1 MVYNNKGMYMAR
13 YDISSNGAQAL
24 MQLARDLLSA
34 YGNVI
39 SAGEVLEEKIVPLE
53 EKDAEL
59 YSKIIEASY
68 NVTSRVKK
76 DKDEF
81 TQLAK
86 NLMSLSVRIQEI
98 IGDISSVTVASSY
111 GGVNNEINTT
121 FVESADENSLL
132 ESFNNGLYDTKTIR
146 LVDPPEGQ
154 YQAWIDSRDIVGV
167 FHNDSVN
174 KDDFWTH
181 HGETKE
187 RFAELAS
194 KVETVKNLMDQ
205 GIGLEHIKQNPD
217 LTACVEQYFSSNRA
231 VRVYQ
236 YGDKYI
242 FGGDGRHRV
251 RIAQEMGINIPVLI
265 YKVAQK
271 I

>member
-1 MVYNNKGMYMAR
+1 MAR
-13 YDISSNGAQAL
+13 YDVSSNGAQAL
-24 MQLARDLLSA
+24 MRLSRNLLSA

-39 SAGEVLEEKIVPLE
+39 IAGEVLEEKIRPLE
-53 EKDAEL
+53 EKNAEL
-59 YSKIIEASY
+59 YSKIIEASH
-68 NVTSRVKK
+68 NATLRVKK
-76 DKDEF
+76 DKDNF
-81 TQLAK
+81 MQLAK
-86 NLMSLSVRIQEI
+86 NLMSLSFRIQEI
-98 IGDISSVTVASSY
+98 IGDISSVTVAGSY
-111 GGVNNEINTT
+111 GGANNEINTT
-121 FVESADENSLL
+121 FVESADENGVL
-132 ESFNNGLYDTKTIR
+132 EGFNNGLYDTKTIR

-154 YQAWIDSRDIVGV
+154 HQAWVDSRDIVGV
-167 FHNDSVN
+167 FHNDSVS

-187 RFAELAS
+187 RFAELVS
-194 KVETVKNLMDQ
+194 KVETVKSMMDQ
-205 GIGLEHIKQNPD
+205 GIGLEYIKQNPD
-217 LTACVEQYFSSNRA
+217 LTACVEQYFSPNRA